1 MLGHSARMAYIIS
14 DLVKQ
19 QVRKLF
25 APDEADLVISELETT
40 RIPLV
45 ADGTAPERIHL
56 AILYLSDGDLRE
68 FDQTLNKGRMDFR
81 DTLVAAGLANEDWPA
96 VLRSRG
102 IDLI

>member
-1 MLGHSARMAYIIS
+1 MAYIVT
-14 DLVKQ
+14 DLVRQ
-19 QVRKLF
+19 QARKMF

-56 AILYLSDGDLRE
+56 AVLFVADGDLRQ
-68 FDQTLNKGRMDFR
+68 FDQTLNRGRMDFR

-102 IDLI
+102 IV

>member
-1 MLGHSARMAYIIS
+1 MAYIVT
-14 DLVKQ
+14 DLVKR

-45 ADGTAPERIHL
+45 DDGTAPERIHL
-56 AILYLSDGDLRE
+56 AILYLSEGNLRE
-68 FDQTLNKGRMDFR
+68 FDQTLNRGKMDFR
-81 DTLVAAGLANEDWPA
+81 DTLVAAGLADADWPA

-102 IDLI
+102 IDYRDPYV